1 MGRKAKNRLVPKIE
15 KIFQDSEE
23 EILPFDRI
31 LTKMGERK
39 SVIAGI
45 LSSYPERFDPAGV
58 ERSKD
63 GTGEYKRTLWR
74 LVPDEQLSLREL
86 QEVYNV
92 DPETMLELMQEE
104 NRSLRYACWSAEPDE
119 NGNYN
124 RRDIHY
130 VLLQYNKAAA
140 KRKVREIT
148 LPLV

>member
-1 MGRKAKNRLVPKIE
+1 MARKAKNRLVPKIE
-15 KIFQDSEE
+15 KIFHESKD

-31 LTKMGERK
+31 LDKMGKERK

-58 ERSKD
+58 ERTKD
-63 GTGEYKRTLWR
+63 GTGEYRRTLWR
-74 LVPDEQLSLREL
+74 LVPDEQLSLREVK
-86 QEVYNV
+86 EVYSV
-92 DPETMLELMQEE
+92 GPETMLELMQEE

-119 NGNYN
+119 NGSYN

-130 VLLQYNKAAA
+130 VLLQY
-140 KRKVREIT
+140 RKDSKKTKREIT